1 MSLVFMI
8 IYTNDR
14 MFLSTV
20 KNRRIMENSS
30 LILLE
35 EYTLS
40 IWLESQR
47 IFLVLDN
54 THIIHTPVIP
64 NKKTGVASSGSPY
77 LSRTISVVS

>member
-1 MSLVFMI
+1 
-8 IYTNDR
+8 

-35 EYTLS
+35 EYTLP
-40 IWLESQR
+40 IWIESQR
-47 IFLVLDN
+47 IFLLLNN

-64 NKKTGVASSGSPY
+64 NKKTWCCFIRLTILIKKNSLPCHEN
-77 LSRTISVVS
+77 LSANF